1 MNLSSLLTIERTLC
15 KVPALDK
22 QQALE
27 RCAHFIAENFIAE
40 KSIGETSSLDANV
53 LLLSLLARERLG
65 STGLGSG
72 IAIPHCRLKSLD
84 AVSGALITL
93 AEPIDFD
100 AIDGAPVDILFVLL
114 APENSMQQHLSA
126 LGALAELFNQAA
138 FRQQLRSAD
147 NAQQLF
153 QAAVEFHN

>member
-1 MNLSSLLTIERTLC
+1 MNLSSLLTLERTLC

-27 RCAHFIAENFIAE
+27 RCAYFIAENFIAG
-40 KSIGETSSLDANV
+40 KSTGGLDANA
-53 LLLSLLARERLG
+53 LLLSLQARERLG

-72 IAIPHCRLKSLD
+72 IAIPHCRLKNLD

-114 APENSMQQHLSA
+114 APENAMQQHLSA
-126 LGALAELFNQAA
+126 LAALAELFNQAA
-138 FRQQLRSAD
+138 FRQQLRNAD

-153 QAAVEFHN
+153 KAAVEFHN

>member
-1 MNLSSLLTIERTLC
+1 MNLSSLLTLERTLC
-15 KVPALDK
+15 RIPAANK

-27 RCAHFIAENFIAE
+27 RCAHFIAETRGASGGI
-40 KSIGETSSLDANV
+40 DANA
-53 LLLSLLARERLG
+53 LLLSLQARERLG

-72 IAIPHCRLKSLD
+72 IAIPHCRLKNLD
-84 AVSGALITL
+84 AVSGTLITL

-114 APENSMQQHLSA
+114 APENAMQQHLSA
-126 LGALAELFNQAA
+126 LAALAELFNQPA

-147 NAQQLF
+147 SAERLYE
-153 QAAVEFHN
+153 AAIGFDG